1 MERFASQSYFLRL
14 LMRQPWTCSTV
25 AIFACLAFCS
35 MGRVLADDPADRFFE
50 AEIRP
55 ILVEHCIAC
64 HGESEQSGGLRL
76 DSKPALIQG
85 GDSGPLLSGPLPSDV
100 SADSLLLEAV
110 RRSDNIAM
118 PPDQPLDPPQV
129 TAIETW
135 VAMGMPWPES
145 SSQLQSAAMENA
157 KDHWAFQSV
166 KNPLVP
172 RLFANP
178 TASKLQPSS
187 GRAERNEGQT
197 DREVVPHPID
207 AFVLRKLGEAGLSP
221 SPESDRRTLIRR
233 LSFTLTGLPPSPTDV
248 DQFIASSSTDAYSD
262 LVDRYLSSAQYG
274 EHWARHWLDVARYS
288 DTKGYVY
295 AREERFWVHAWR
307 YRDWV
312 VNALNE
318 DMAYDRFLLLQ
329 LAADQVESRRQK
341 DLAAMGFLT
350 VGRRFLGVNRD
361 IMDDRIDVVTR
372 GTLGLT
378 VSCARCHDHKYD
390 PIPTADYYSLYGV
403 FNSCEEQLVSLNS
416 PAGSEANADEAFKAE
431 LQKRET
437 AFQQKLKSSREEAS
451 KRARSRVR
459 DYLYAQTELDKYPPK
474 GFDQIFEASD
484 LLPAFV
490 RRWEASLRTADRQ
503 RDPVFL
509 PWHLFSKLPPDQFTE
524 QASSVCDA
532 IAVATPVEIN
542 PRVAAIFETPPT
554 NFTEVIDRYGQLLS
568 EVAADEP
575 NQNAPAD
582 HRLWQVMFGLA
593 SPCHVPD
600 EGIVHTE
607 IFFDSSTT
615 TALWKLQGE
624 IDRWLIRSSQPPGY
638 ALILKDRP
646 VPSEPRI
653 FRRGNILTQGD
664 DVPRQFLAVVSPSD
678 RQPFQVGSGRLELAQ
693 NIIDESNPLTAR
705 VIVNRVW
712 AHHFGTGLVTTPSD
726 FGLRAERPSH
736 PELLD
741 WLAHWFIHEGWS
753 LKKLHRLIVT
763 SSTFRQSSLGPTGGA
778 DLQRAMESDPENRLL
793 WRMNSRRLTF
803 EQFRDSMLTA
813 TGEIDLQT
821 GGKPADLF
829 KAPSNVRRTLYGL
842 VDRQFLPAILRVFD
856 FANPDLHVPRRSQTT
871 VPQQALF
878 FMNHPLV
885 LKRSQELASVCG
897 EGAEPRQAIEQMFQ
911 RVLQRAATEA
921 EVTDALQVASQ
932 AATES
937 TPVRPTVADWSYGH
951 GKYDEEAQRVQDF
964 ASLPHFTG
972 QTWQGG
978 PSWPDGKLG
987 WVKLSA
993 VGGHPGNT
1001 RNTACVRRWTA
1012 PDKMTVRIET
1022 ELRHQVAAGDG
1033 VRGFIVSSEQ
1043 GPLGAAKVHQS
1054 SAALNAEAIKVQ
1066 KGETIDFVVDID
1078 SVLNSD
1084 QFLWK
1089 VTITDMTEAV
1099 TTEPGTASDSEA
1111 AHSPNRE
1118 TKTGAGDA
1126 IVWDSEADFP
1136 TDEANRLTPL
1146 EQLAQILFC
1155 SNEFLFVD

>member
-1 MERFASQSYFLRL
+1 
-14 LMRQPWTCSTV
+14 
-25 AIFACLAFCS
+25 
-35 MGRVLADDPADRFFE
+35 MGPTQADDQSDRFFE
-50 AEIRP
+50 SEIRP

-76 DSKPALIQG
+76 DSQPALIQG
-85 GDSGPLLSGPLPSDV
+85 GESGPIAGADTT
-100 SADSLLLEAV
+100 DSLLLEAV

-129 TAIETW
+129 AAIAEW
-135 VAMGMPWPES
+135 VGMGMPWPES

-166 KNPLVP
+166 KNPPVP
-172 RLFANP
+172 DIEETSTSTHSPSANVEQ
-178 TASKLQPSS
+178 SK
-187 GRAERNEGQT
+187 GRAKQHPSTN
-197 DREVVPHPID
+197 PID
-207 AFVLRKLGEAGLSP
+207 AFVSRKLAEAGLAS

-233 LSFTLTGLPPSPTDV
+233 LSFTLTGLPPSSADV
-248 DQFIASSSTDAYSD
+248 EQFVASSSSDAYPD
-262 LVDRYLSSAQYG
+262 LVDRYLASKQYG

-312 VNALNE
+312 VNALNQ

-329 LAADQVESRRQK
+329 LAADQVESKRQE

-361 IMDDRIDVVTR
+361 IIDDRIDVVTR

-403 FNSCEEQLVSLNS
+403 FNSCEEQLVSLDRS
-416 PAGSEANADEAFKAE
+416 AASESEADDAFDAE
-431 LQKRET
+431 LHQRET
-437 AFQQKLKSSREEAS
+437 AFQQKLQSSRDEAS
-451 KRARSRVR
+451 QRARSRVR
-459 DYLYAQTELDKYPPK
+459 DYLHAQTELDKYPPK

-490 RRWEASLRTADRQ
+490 RRWEAYLRTADRQ
-503 RDPVFL
+503 RDPVFV
-509 PWHLFSKLPPDQFTE
+509 PWHLFSQLPADQFAE
-524 QASSVCDA
+524 QARSVCDA
-532 IAVATPVEIN
+532 ITAATPVQIN
-542 PRVAAIFETPPT
+542 PRVAALFETPPT
-554 NFTEVIDRYGQLLS
+554 DFIEVINRYGQLLA

-575 NQNAPAD
+575 NQNDPAEQQ
-582 HRLWQVMFGLA
+582 LWQVMFGPA
-593 SPCHVPD
+593 SPSQVPD

-607 IFFDSSTT
+607 IYFDSSTT

-624 IDRWLIRSSQPPGY
+624 IDRWLIRPSQPPGY

-664 DVPRQFLAVVSPSD
+664 NVSRQFLAVLSPPD
-678 RQPFQVGSGRLELAQ
+678 RQPFQVGSGRLELAR

-712 AHHFGTGLVTTPSD
+712 AHHFGAGLVTTPSD

-741 WLAHWFIHEGWS
+741 WLTHWFVQEGWS
-753 LKKLHRLIVT
+753 LKKLHRLILT
-763 SSTFRQSSLGPTGGA
+763 SSAFRQSSFGPSSEA
-778 DLQRAMESDPENRLL
+778 ELQRALEVDPENRLL

-803 EQFRDSMLTA
+803 EQFRDSMLAA
-813 TGEIDLQT
+813 TGEIDLRT
-821 GGKPADLF
+821 GGKPTDLF
-829 KAPSNVRRTLYGL
+829 QDTSNVRRTLYGL

-885 LKRSQELASVCG
+885 LKRSQQLASVCR

-951 GKYDEEAQRVQDF
+951 GKYDEEVQRVPDF
-964 ASLPHFTG
+964 KSLPHFTG
-972 QTWQGG
+972 QSWQGG

-987 WVKLSA
+987 WVQLSA

-1001 RNTACVRRWTA
+1001 RSTASVRRWTA
-1012 PDKMTVRIET
+1012 PDKMTVRIES

-1043 GPLGAAKVHQS
+1043 GQLGAAKVHQS
-1054 SAALNAEAIKVQ
+1054 SAILNAQAIEVQ

-1089 VTITDMTEAV
+1089 ATITDVTETV
-1099 TTEPGTASDSEA
+1099 TVTAGPGKASVKASDR
-1111 AHSPNRE
+1111 SPDSE
-1118 TKTGAGDA
+1118 TKTEAGDA
-1126 IVWDSEADFP
+1126 TVWNSEADFP
-1136 TDEANRLTPL
+1136 TNAANRLTPL